1 MLHCRHPLHV
11 AVFNIMGTLSGWL
24 KRGSSWNFFVLR
36 AADSNLD
43 IGSRDTAGRV
53 VSLATTSVADPAL
66 LAKVT
71 LSQTLPEQPLSAG
84 RRAPLVFPG
93 GAMGS
98 VTLTWATHEL
108 VVGERVPQCLYLVQW
123 LLRNGCK
130 PADTLGKAGSGALR
144 LAGISGVGSTL
155 LGVAASA
162 ASLPA
167 TVAAVASDAASTV
180 QAASAALPALAS
192 IGGAAANVLFKVAG
206 IAEGLPFIGAA
217 AKVLLL
223 MRDAVAA
230 VQVSLN

>member
-1 MLHCRHPLHV
+1 
-11 AVFNIMGTLSGWL
+11 MGTMSGWL
-24 KRGSSWNFFVLR
+24 KRGGGSWNFFGLNAV
-36 AADSNLD
+36 DSRLD
-43 IGSRDTAGRV
+43 IGMRDNAGRV
-53 VSLATTSVADPAL
+53 VSLASAIAADFCVDVDPAL
-66 LAKVT
+66 LARLT
-71 LSQTLPEQPLSAG
+71 FSQSLPEQPLSTG
-84 RRAPLVFPG
+84 KRAPFILPG

-98 VTLTWATHEL
+98 VTLTWATHDL
-108 VVGERVPQCLYLVQW
+108 VVGERVPQCIFLVQW

-130 PADTLGKAGSGALR
+130 PADTLGEVGSGARR
-144 LAGISGVGSTL
+144 LAGISGTGSTL

-167 TVAAVASDAASTV
+167 TVATVASGAASAV

-230 VQVSLN
+230 VQVRTHIPG